1 MAQQQAIHKFTLGQ
15 KEVEGK
21 LAEFWYDKGWYSI
34 VEVEGE
40 ERNVIYR
47 SRNAQEA
54 YMKWNVYI
62 GRKKE
67 RPVQEN
73 RRRNEEGEGGGRREN
88 RSRRE
93 NRERGERSNNN
104 RGDRNERG
112 DRQQESAEGREN
124 RRRRPRDSRRD
135 NRRQP
140 KEKE

>member
-1 MAQQQAIHKFTLGQ
+1 LGQ

-73 RRRNEEGEGGGRREN
+73 RRRNEDGEGGGRREN
-88 RSRRE
+88 RSRRD
-93 NRERGERSNNN
+93 RGERNNN
-104 RGDRNERG
+104 SRSERSEKG
-112 DRQQESAEGREN
+112 DRQQEPAEGREN

>member
-21 LAEFWYDKGWYSI
+21 PSEFCYDKGWYSI
-34 VEVEGE
+34 VQIEGE

-73 RRRNEEGEGGGRREN
+73 RRRNENGEENNRRES

-93 NRERGERSNNN
+93 NRDRGERSDHRN
-104 RGDRNERG
+104 DRNDRGERSERN
-112 DRQQESAEGREN
+112 DRGE
-124 RRRRPRDSRRD
+124 RRRRQRD
-135 NRRQP
+135 NRRQQ